1 MPPPNSIA
9 IQTERLTK
17 KFGREYALNNL
28 DLQVERGRFITILGP
43 NGAGKSTLLRILA
56 TLARPTSGHVFV
68 NGQDLMRNTATIRAQ
83 IGILPHQ
90 VLLYG
95 RLTANENLHL
105 FGRLYGIP
113 SIGTRAEECLS
124 IMGISH
130 LRHELT
136 QTLSRGMQQRLAIA
150 RAILHNPD
158 ILLLDEPY
166 TGLDQTAAQHLDN
179 LLHMLHSQGKTIL
192 MTTHAIDRLNNL
204 AADIIILAQGRMVLS
219 ASQAQIQGKDI
230 KTLYDNSLR
239 GLEKEPA

>member
-1 MPPPNSIA
+1 MPPQNPIA

-28 DLQVERGRFITILGP
+28 DLHIDRGKFITILGP

-56 TLARPTSGHVFV
+56 TLAKPTSGHVFV
-68 NGQDLMRNTATIRAQ
+68 NGQDLTRNSATIRAN

-95 RLTANENLHL
+95 RLTAYENLHL

-113 SIGTRAEECLS
+113 SIETRVAECLS

-150 RAILHNPD
+150 RAILHDPN

-166 TGLDQTAAQHLDN
+166 TGLDQAAVQHLDD
-179 LLHMLHSQGKTIL
+179 LLHTLHAQGKTIL
-192 MTTHAIDRLNNL
+192 MTTHAIDRLDNL
-204 AADIIILAQGRMVLS
+204 AADILILAQGRMVLS
-219 ASQAQIQGKDI
+219 ASRAQIQGTDI
-230 KTLYDNSLR
+230 KTLYENSLR
-239 GLEKEPA
+239 CLDKEPA